1 MVVADDLDSLTLAK
15 PNLRSRYGAVEA
27 PHARFGMPAA
37 DKRQPAR
44 CRHQP
49 DLLVDRRGAHDARQH
64 RDQAAGTGRD
74 EKRSTSNPNSVHSYH
89 HRFAFRSG
97 RRAVPVAKALAAPE
111 APRFR
116 IEDSVRAKA

>member
-37 DKRQPAR
+37 DEWHTAWRRRQPYLFV
-44 CRHQP
+44 
-49 DLLVDRRGAHDARQH
+49 DFIDRRGAHDARQH

-111 APRFR
+111 A
-116 IEDSVRAKA
+116 